1 MFLKRLEVIGFKSFA
16 DRIGI
21 DFVPGVT
28 AVVGPNGSGK
38 SNVTDAIRWV
48 LGEQSAKSLRGAKM
62 EDVIFAG
69 SESRKPL
76 NFAEV
81 TLILDNSDNR
91 LPLDYNEISVTR
103 RVFRSGDSEYL
114 LNKHTCRLK
123 DIADLFMDSG
133 LGKEAFSIISQ
144 GRVDEILNSR
154 PEDRRSIFE
163 EAAGVLKYK
172 QRKKKAEHKLFETD
186 DNLHRVLDILHELD
200 DRMEPLQIQASAATD
215 YLRMSEE
222 LKDIELDVIAFDVK
236 RIEDRLVELTAQVD
250 VHTKNEQQLEHQIDL
265 TESNLKQIRQELS
278 NQDTIID
285 NAQEQLIEASS
296 ELERWDG
303 RKQLLAEKRQN
314 TDHQIEKLQLTLQEL
329 EGEKNELREQ
339 LNDKKEVTET
349 KQQELKKV
357 RAELKQFEHIL
368 KQSSAEIEIEMEE
381 WKTTYIERLNEEA
394 TVKNELKHL
403 DQQIIQQKEHTE
415 KMQGENSQIS
425 EEIMEVEMKKAKSA
439 ETLAEIQS
447 QLDMKLKQFRD
458 EQDHYSKDKD
468 TLETKQTML
477 YQAYQHQQQLRA
489 RKESLEA
496 LEADFSGFFQGVK
509 EILVAR
515 EKGQLEGI
523 SGAVAELIQV
533 KPEYAKALETALG
546 ASMQHIVTE
555 TEQHAQK
562 AIAYLKDKKMGRA
575 TFLPKMVMKS
585 RKIQRDALRI
595 VLDHP
600 SYIKTA
606 DELVAFE
613 ESSRSIVENL
623 LGNVIVV
630 KDLRGASQIAKACQ
644 FRYRIVTL
652 DGDIVNAGGS
662 LTGGYTKQQSS
673 VFSRKAELEELTLKL
688 SQMNE
693 SIRQAEEQIA
703 QLKGK
708 VENRS
713 KNLEIMKVDGED
725 IRSKELEMGANLR
738 ELETTYKRLKERELI
753 THSEKSHVSGR
764 QEELAVK
771 KEQADKRLQEL
782 KIELI
787 QINETI
793 DHLTS
798 MRSKSQN
805 ERDQLTEKSAELRS
819 KMAVL
824 TEQVAVAENVV
835 SELTSKL
842 ERISSKIDQVTKEM
856 TWYVSGDGQ
865 LGPSKEEIGEKL
877 IFWQEKKRSLLFI
890 VNEGKEKRIAI
901 HQKVSHLELQLKKQ
915 QHLHKQELD
924 ALRAAEVIVNRLDV
938 EQSTLHTH
946 LYDQYQLAIE
956 DIDYPNMETFNEE
969 SSRKKVKLLKQS
981 IEELGPVN
989 IVSIE
994 EFERVSERHAFLTEQ
1009 RQDLL
1014 DAKGTLHEAIKEMDE
1029 EMTVRFSE
1037 TFFAIRT
1044 QFGRVFRELF
1054 GGGQAD
1060 LVLTNPEELLETG
1073 IDIVAQ
1079 PPGKKLQNLSLLSGG
1094 ERALTA
1100 IALLFAILNI
1110 RPVPFC
1116 ILDEVEAALDESNVV
1131 RYSQYLKKFSHE
1143 TQFIVITHRK
1153 GTMEG
1158 ADVLYG
1164 ITMQESG
1171 ISKLVSVK
1179 LAEEQEQPILVAQGS
1194 ESG

>member
-1 MFLKRLEVIGFKSFA
+1 MFLKRLEVVGFKSFA

-69 SESRKPL
+69 SDSRKPL

-81 TLILDNSDNR
+81 TLILDNADQR
-91 LPLDYNEISVTR
+91 LPLDYAEISVTR

-114 LNKHTCRLK
+114 LNKQSCRLK
-123 DIADLFMDSG
+123 DINDLFMDSG

-172 QRKKKAEHKLFETD
+172 LRKKKAEHKLFETD

-200 DRMEPLQIQASAATD
+200 DRMEPLQMQSSAASD

-222 LKDIELDVIAFDVK
+222 LKDIELGVIAFDLK
-236 RIEDRLVELTAQVD
+236 RIETQLIELTKQVSEQSA
-250 VHTKNEQQLEHQIDL
+250 NESTLDGIIDE
-265 TESNLKQIRQELS
+265 TESQLIQSRQLLS
-278 NQDTIID
+278 EQDTIID
-285 NAQEQLIEASS
+285 GAQEQLVEASA

-314 TDHQIEKLQLTLQEL
+314 TDQQIEKLQQSIRDFDEEKSEL
-329 EGEKNELREQ
+329 ENEYEQ
-339 LNDKKEVTET
+339 KLQSAKHR
-349 KQQELKKV
+349 QQELHQKKL
-357 RAELKQFEHIL
+357 ELKQLDHLL
-368 KQSSAEIEIEMEE
+368 KQSSAEIESEMEE

-403 DQQIIQQKEHTE
+403 DQQVVQQMEQTE
-415 KMQGENSQIS
+415 KMKGENSLIS
-425 EEIMEVEMKKAKSA
+425 EELHVVDSNRSNVSNALAVVSKQLQEKVELFKSEQEV
-439 ETLAEIQS
+439 
-447 QLDMKLKQFRD
+447 
-458 EQDHYSKDKD
+458 YSKEKD
-468 TLETKQTML
+468 QLESKQSLL
-477 YQAYQHQQQLRA
+477 YQAYQHQQQLKA

-496 LEADFSGFFQGVK
+496 LEADFSGFYQGVK

-515 EKGQLEGI
+515 EKGQLKGI

-555 TEQHAQK
+555 TDDDARK
-562 AIAYLKDKKMGRA
+562 AISFLKDKKVGRA
-575 TFLPKMVMKS
+575 TFLPKSVMKS
-585 RKIQRDALRI
+585 RKLSYDSIQTISSHPAF
-595 VLDHP
+595 LD
-600 SYIKTA
+600 TA
-606 DELVAFE
+606 DQLVSFDE
-613 ESSRSIVENL
+613 QNRRIVENL
-623 LGNVIVV
+623 LGNVVIA
-630 KDLRGASQIAKACQ
+630 KDLQGASQIAKTAQ
-644 FRYRIVTL
+644 YRFRVVTL

-662 LTGGYTKQQSS
+662 LTGGFSKQQSS
-673 VFSRKAELEELTLKL
+673 VFSRKAELDELSTKL
-688 SQMNE
+688 TVMNE
-693 SIRQAEEQIA
+693 TIFQAESSIS
-703 QLKGK
+703 QLK
-708 VENRS
+708 NT
-713 KNLEIMKVDGED
+713 VDS
-725 IRSKELEMGANLR
+725 RSKELEIRRVEGEEIRAKELELSSELR
-738 ELETTYKRLKERELI
+738 ELESTYKRLKEREYI
-753 THSEKSHVSGR
+753 FRSENEHVSGR
-764 QEELAVK
+764 KDELAQKQELAQKRLIELK
-771 KEQADKRLQEL
+771 KELTD
-782 KIELI
+782 
-787 QINETI
+787 INATI
-793 DHLTS
+793 DRLTS
-798 MRSKSQN
+798 MKFQSQN
-805 ERDQLTEKSAELRS
+805 ERDRLTEQSAELRS
-819 KMAVL
+819 QIAVL
-824 TEQVAVAENVV
+824 SEQVATAENSV
-835 SELTSKL
+835 SELKL
-842 ERISSKIDQVTKEM
+842 KIEKVTAKKDQAAKEM
-856 TWYVSGDGQ
+856 DWYQSGNMEI
-865 LGPSKEEIGEKL
+865 GPSKEEIL
-877 IFWQEKKRSLLFI
+877 TQLASWQEKKVSLQQI
-890 VNEGKEKRIAI
+890 VSDGREKRLAI
-901 HQKVSHLELQLKKQ
+901 NQSVQQFELQLKKH
-915 QHLHKQELD
+915 QHLHKQALD
-924 ALRAAEVIVNRLDV
+924 ALRAAEVRVNRLDV
-938 EQSTLHTH
+938 EQSSLLTH
-946 LYDQYQLAIE
+946 LEEQYQLTSDE
-956 DIDYPNMETFNEE
+956 IDYPDTETFNEE
-969 SSRKKVKLLKQS
+969 VSRKKVKLLKQS
-981 IEELGPVN
+981 IDELGPVN
-989 IVSIE
+989 IGSIE
-994 EFERVSERHAFLTEQ
+994 EYERVLERHTFLTEQ

-1014 DAKGTLHEAIKEMDE
+1014 EAKETLHEAIKEMDE
-1029 EMTVRFSE
+1029 EMTIRFSE
-1037 TFFAIRT
+1037 TFYAIRT
-1044 QFGRVFRELF
+1044 QFVKVFRELF

-1060 LVLTNPEELLETG
+1060 LVLTNPESLLETG
-1073 IDIVAQ
+1073 IDIIAQ

-1179 LAEEQEQPILVAQGS
+1179 LQEEQKALVAQGS
-1194 ESG
+1194 ERA

>member
-1 MFLKRLEVIGFKSFA
+1 VFLKRLEVIGFKSFA

-69 SESRKPL
+69 SDSRKPL

-81 TLILDNSDNR
+81 TLILDNSDDR
-91 LPLDYNEISVTR
+91 LPLDYNEVSVTR

-114 LNKHTCRLK
+114 LNKQSCRLK
-123 DIADLFMDSG
+123 DITDLFMDSG

-222 LKDIELDVIAFDVK
+222 LKGIELDVIAFDVK
-236 RIEDRLVELTAQVD
+236 RIDDRLRELNIQVAE
-250 VHTKNEQQLEHQIDL
+250 HTKNEQQLESVIEN
-265 TESNLKQIRQELS
+265 TETEVKRIRQELT
-278 NQDTIID
+278 NQDSIID
-285 NAQEQLIEASS
+285 GAQEQLIEASS

-314 TDHQIEKLQLTLQEL
+314 TDQQIEKLQLTIQEL
-329 EGEKNELREQ
+329 EEEKTELLEQ
-339 LNDKKEVTET
+339 LNDKQIGSKKKQEELNKE
-349 KQQELKKV
+349 

-368 KQSSAEIEIEMEE
+368 KQSSAEIESEMEE

-403 DQQIIQQKEHTE
+403 DQQIVQQKEHTE

-425 EEIMEVEMKKAKSA
+425 EEIMIVEKSKVKSA
-439 ETLAEIQS
+439 EALSDIQT
-447 QLDMKLKQFRD
+447 QLELKLKQFRD
-458 EQDHYSKDKD
+458 EQELYSKEKEQ
-468 TLETKQTML
+468 LESKQSML
-477 YQAYQHQQQLRA
+477 YQAYQHQQQLKA

-515 EKGQLEGI
+515 EKGQLQGI
-523 SGAVAELIQV
+523 TGAVAELIQV
-533 KPEYAKALETALG
+533 KPAYAKALETALG

-562 AIAYLKDKKMGRA
+562 AIAYLKEKKMGRA

-585 RKIQRDALRI
+585 RKIQRDALRV

-600 SYIKTA
+600 SYIQTA
-606 DELVAFE
+606 DELVSYD

-630 KDLRGASQIAKACQ
+630 KDLQGASQIAKACQ
-644 FRYRIVTL
+644 YRYRIVTL

-662 LTGGYTKQQSS
+662 LTGGFTKQQSS
-673 VFSRKAELEELTLKL
+673 VFSRKAELEELSTKL
-688 SQMNE
+688 THMNE
-693 SIRQAEEQIA
+693 TIRQAESQIT
-703 QLKGK
+703 QLKGTVDK
-708 VENRS
+708 RS
-713 KNLEIMKVDGED
+713 KELEIMKVDGED
-725 IRSKELEMGANLR
+725 IRSKELELSANLR
-738 ELETTYKRLKERELI
+738 ELEATYKRLKERELI
-753 THSEKSHVSGR
+753 SHSEKTHISGR
-764 QEELAVK
+764 QDELILK
-771 KEQADKRLQEL
+771 KEQAELRLQEL
-782 KIELI
+782 KTELA
-787 QINETI
+787 QINDTI
-793 DHLTS
+793 NRLTT
-798 MRSKSQN
+798 MKSKSLS
-805 ERDQLTEKSAELRS
+805 ERDQLTEQSAQLRS
-819 KMAVL
+819 TIAVL
-824 TEQVAVAENVV
+824 TEQVASAEQSV
-835 SELTSKL
+835 SELKLKLDRIASKM
-842 ERISSKIDQVTKEM
+842 DQVTKEM
-856 TWYVSGDGQ
+856 AWYASGDGQ
-865 LGPSKEEIGEKL
+865 SGPSKEEINEKL
-877 IFWQEKKRSLLFI
+877 TFWQEKKHSLLLT
-890 VNEGKEKRIAI
+890 VSEGKEKRQDI
-901 HQKVSHLELQLKKQ
+901 HQKVTHLELHLKKHQ
-915 QHLHKQELD
+915 QLHKQELD

-938 EQSTLHTH
+938 EQSSLHTH
-946 LYDQYQLAIE
+946 LYDQYNLSIE
-956 DIDYPNMETFNEE
+956 EIDYPNMETFNEE
-969 SSRKKVKLLKQS
+969 ASRKKVKLLKQS

-994 EFERVSERHAFLTEQ
+994 EFERVSERHVFLTEQ

-1014 DAKGTLHEAIKEMDE
+1014 DAKETLHEAIKEMDE
-1029 EMTVRFSE
+1029 EMTIRFSE

-1044 QFGRVFRELF
+1044 QFVRVFRELF

-1073 IDIVAQ
+1073 VDIIAQ

-1131 RYSQYLKKFSHE
+1131 RYSQYLKKFSHD

-1179 LAEEQEQPILVAQGS
+1179 LSEEQPTLVAQGS
-1194 ESG
+1194 GKA